1 MPMTKSVP
9 IITVDG
15 PGGAGKGAVCKQI
28 AETLS
33 WHLLDSGMLYRL
45 LALSAINHHVA
56 FDNEAAIE
64 VMASALDV
72 RFSSVEGQEG
82 IRAFLEGDDVT
93 AELRSEDV
101 GMAASKVAAIASARL
116 ALLSRQRV
124 FAELPGLVADGRD
137 MGTVVFEHAPLKIY
151 LTASVAERAKRRYK
165 QLLDNGQSG
174 SLARLTEAIEARD
187 RADMYRAVSP
197 LRPAGDALI
206 LDSTTLSID
215 QVCETIISEAKSRSL
230 I

>member
-56 FDNEAAIE
+56 LDNEAAIE

-165 QLLDNGQSG
+165 QLLENGQSG
-174 SLARLTEAIEARD
+174 NLARLTEAIEARD
-187 RADMYRAVSP
+187 RADMGRSVSP
-197 LRPAGDALI
+197 LCPAEDALI
-206 LDSTTLSID
+206 VDSTALSID

>member
-1 MPMTKSVP
+1 MTKSVP

>member
-1 MPMTKSVP
+1 MTKSVP

-15 PGGAGKGAVCKQI
+15 PGGAGKGAVCQQI

-56 FDNEAAIE
+56 LDNEAAIE

-72 RFSSVEGQEG
+72 QFASVAGQEG

-101 GMAASKVAAIASARL
+101 GMAASKVAVIASARL
-116 ALLSRQRV
+116 ALLARQRA

-165 QLLDNGQSG
+165 QLLENGQSG
-174 SLARLTEAIEARD
+174 NLARLTEAIEARD
-187 RADMYRAVSP
+187 RADMGRTVSP
-197 LRPAGDALI
+197 LRPAEDALI
-206 LDSTTLSID
+206 VDSTALSID

>member
-1 MPMTKSVP
+1 MTKSVP

-56 FDNEAAIE
+56 LDNEAAIE

-72 RFSSVEGQEG
+72 RFSSVEGQES
-82 IRAFLEGDDVT
+82 IRTFLEGDDVT

-165 QLLDNGQSG
+165 QLLDNCQSG
-174 SLARLTEAIEARD
+174 NLARLTEAIEARD
-187 RADMYRAVSP
+187 RADMDRAVSP

-206 LDSTTLSID
+206 VDSTTLSID
-215 QVCETIISEAKSRSL
+215 QVCETIISEAKIRSL

>member
-56 FDNEAAIE
+56 LDNEAAIE

-151 LTASVAERAKRRYK
+151 LTASVVERAKRRYK

-174 SLARLTEAIEARD
+174 NLARLTEAIEARD
-187 RADMYRAVSP
+187 RADMERAVSP

-206 LDSTTLSID
+206 ADSTTLSID
-215 QVCETIISEAKSRSL
+215 QVCETVIREAKIRSR

>member
-1 MPMTKSVP
+1 MTKSVP
-9 IITVDG
+9 IITIDG

-56 FDNEAAIE
+56 LDNEAAIE

-72 RFSSVEGQEG
+72 QFASVAGQG
-82 IRAFLEGDDVT
+82 CIRAFLEGDDVT
-93 AELRSEDV
+93 VELRSEDV

-116 ALLSRQRV
+116 ALLARQRA

-151 LTASVAERAKRRYK
+151 LTASAAERAKRRYK
-165 QLLDNGQSG
+165 QLLENGQSG
-174 SLARLTEAIEARD
+174 NLARLTEAIEARD
-187 RADMYRAVSP
+187 RADMGRSVSP

-206 LDSTTLSID
+206 VDSTALSID
-215 QVCETIISEAKSRSL
+215 QVCETIISEAKNRSL